1 MIRPELSTHVNW
13 TPGCCPPELM
23 SWHSPRST
31 AFSQPASPGKHDHDR
46 PAGRAMVSLTLTP
59 KRALRKPWRLDPRAV
74 FGLFLML
81 VSVAGSVA
89 FWTAS
94 TDTRAV
100 LVVKRDRPAGA
111 TLNSA
116 DVAVANVRVDDA

>member
-1 MIRPELSTHVNW
+1 MLIDHLEIAALTL
-13 TPGCCPPELM
+13 GC
-23 SWHSPRST
+23 R
-31 AFSQPASPGKHDHDR
+31 FKQASPANGKLPIGNPHDR
-46 PAGRAMVSLTLTP
+46 IPTGTAMASTTLTP
-59 KRALRKPWRLDPRAV
+59 KRALRKPWRPDPRAV

-100 LVVKRDRPAGA
+100 LVVTRDRPAGA
-111 TLNSA
+111 TLGSS
-116 DVAVANVRVDDA
+116 DVAVAN